1 MDYNAFEDEFERYAS
16 RRWTGKVS
24 CYIFQQ
30 EQNPSKLAASVPMK
44 DYVMDAFY
52 TSVCVDLKYDFNVS
66 ETNRFYCL
74 TSSSQSVYPYN
85 GGYFSTALSS
95 PFISPLSIDRIPMV

>member
-1 MDYNAFEDEFERYAS
+1 MMHLTLHELNMIFAELRAFERCSEFNNHFS
-16 RRWTGKVS
+16 
-24 CYIFQQ
+24 
-30 EQNPSKLAASVPMK
+30 
-44 DYVMDAFY
+44 
-52 TSVCVDLKYDFNVS
+52 VDLKYDFNVS